1 MRIEDADLFAR
12 AGQISPAAVVI
23 PIYRTTHC
31 PALWWVV
38 HHPIQTLSFYMLH
51 HVPGRARQPALQDR
65 ILTQQKHIFHAW
77 ASAAKGV
84 LDVPDVIAMAKSLG
98 DRGPVFVMAPRTLSV
113 EPNSA
118 LRLVGTSDA
127 FGLWQV
133 SVARD

>member
-1 MRIEDADLFAR
+1 
-12 AGQISPAAVVI
+12 
-23 PIYRTTHC
+23 
-31 PALWWVV
+31 
-38 HHPIQTLSFYMLH
+38 
-51 HVPGRARQPALQDR
+51 
-65 ILTQQKHIFHAW
+65 
-77 ASAAKGV
+77 
-84 LDVPDVIAMAKSLG
+84 LG